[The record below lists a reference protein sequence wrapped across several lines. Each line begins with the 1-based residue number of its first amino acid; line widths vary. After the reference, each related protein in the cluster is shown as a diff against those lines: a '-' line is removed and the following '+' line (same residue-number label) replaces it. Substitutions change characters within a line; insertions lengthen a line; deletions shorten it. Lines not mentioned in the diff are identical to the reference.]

1 MKIVERRAFTE
12 EALQIEER
20 EKEREREIA
29 GGGGG
34 GGNPN
39 KKYHAIE
46 IDYSPF
52 FFVVETT
59 RRVS

>member
-52 FFVVETT
+52 FC
-59 RRVS
+59 